1 MLPLLISKVGEC
13 KKWEEQN
20 QEKKLSILRKG

>member
-1 MLPLLISKVGEC
+1 MLPLLISKVGEF

-20 QEKKLSILRKG
+20 QEKKLNILRKG